1 MLAVRSTRARL
12 ASMSDE
18 ASFMFA
24 DLAGFTAMT
33 EAHGDESAAD
43 LAEEFCQLVRELLP
57 AHGAEEIKLI
67 GDAIMLRVLDAGDAV
82 RLGLQIVCLRHGSPA
97 VRVGMHTGPAVER
110 SGDWYGATV
119 NVAARVAA
127 VAAGGEVLLTGKT
140 REVAG
145 SLAGVV
151 FAARGSERFKNVGE
165 PIAIHAAASDD
176 PSSTR
181 EWPIDPVCRMAV
193 DPSRCAGVLTHG
205 ERQYS
210 FCSMTCIRAFAE
222 TPVRYTET
230 ATT

>member
-1 MLAVRSTRARL
+1 
-12 ASMSDE
+12 MSDE
-18 ASFMFA
+18 ATFMFA

-33 EAHGDESAAD
+33 EAHGDEPAAD
-43 LAEEFCQLVRELLP
+43 LAEEFCRLVRGLLP
-57 AHGAEEIKLI
+57 TYGAEEIKVI
-67 GDAIMLRVLDAGDAV
+67 GDAIMLRVPDAGGAV
-82 RLGLQIVCLRHGSPA
+82 RLGLQIVCDVGVRHGAPA
-97 VRVGMHTGPAVER
+97 VRVGMHTGPAVQR

-119 NVAARVAA
+119 NVAARVAG
-127 VAAGGEVLLTGKT
+127 VAGGGEVLLTGKT
-140 REVAG
+140 RDEAG

-151 FAARGSERFKNVGE
+151 FTARGSQRFKNVGE